1 MRNKTTIIHTG
12 AIIAAAVM
20 LTACGGGGSESS
32 SNLTSG
38 YPQAPTSCEIANQRA
53 WLRDYMNDQYFWYDK
68 QGAAKESSASMAEY
82 LDALLFKPI
91 DRYSFVSN
99 KVQYVQITSENIRT
113 GYGYT
118 LIFADAAKTT
128 YQVLTVEPNGT
139 AAAAGLKRGDTI
151 VTINGLTSTQI
162 ASGALLSVST
172 AGVLRSFVVKDT
184 AGVQRSLSAMS
195 AQYELSPVLATQIL
209 TTPAPANTKV
219 GYLAYQS
226 FVSYSEAALGQAINK
241 FRDAGVTEVV
251 LDLRYNLGGS
261 VSVARKLASMLGGA
275 ELDGKLFADFRYSN
289 KKSANNFSQT
299 FTSSTSSLPAAPLPS
314 LNRIVIIT
322 SGNTASAS
330 ELVLNSLK
338 PFKTL
343 VTVGATSL
351 GKPFGFAPRE
361 ACDLVY
367 DVVNLEIF
375 NANGVSVPTTGVPA
389 TCSAGD
395 DLTRDL
401 GDPAELRTAAAL
413 NYIATGACPPVATAS
428 QEKRE
433 SAAANNKLFAAGN
446 SANVV
451 LLDED
456 GRALPAPREIA
467 VNK

>member
-12 AIIAAAVM
+12 ASIAAAVM

-32 SNLTSG
+32 SNLASG
-38 YPQAPTSCEIANQRA
+38 YPQAPTSCEIAGQRA
-53 WLRDYMNDQYFWYDK
+53 WLRDYMSDQYFWYDK
-68 QGAAKESSASMAEY
+68 QGAAKESATSMAEY
-82 LDALLFKPI
+82 LDSLLFKPV

-99 KVQYVQITSENIRT
+99 KAQYVQVTSENIRT

-118 LIFADAAKTT
+118 LILTDTAKATH
-128 YQVLTVEPNGT
+128 QVLTVEPNGT

-151 VTINGLTSTQI
+151 ITINGLTSAQI
-162 ASGALLSVST
+162 ANGELPSVNT
-172 AGVLRSFVVKDT
+172 AGVLRSFVVKNT
-184 AGVQRSLSAMS
+184 AGVQRSFSATS

-209 TTPAPANTKV
+209 TAPAPANTKV
-219 GYLAYQS
+219 GYMAYQS

-251 LDLRYNLGGS
+251 LDLRYNPGGT
-261 VSVARKLASMLGGA
+261 VSVARKLASMLGGTA
-275 ELDGKLFADFRYSN
+275 VDGKLFAEFRYSN
-289 KKSANNFSQT
+289 KKSVNNFSQT
-299 FTSSTSSLPAAPLPS
+299 FTSSASSLPAAPLPS

-322 SGNTASAS
+322 SGKTASAS

-343 VTVGATSL
+343 VTVGATSF

-375 NANGVSVPTTGVPA
+375 NASGVSVPAAGVPA
-389 TCSAGD
+389 TCNAGD

-413 NYIATGACPPVATAS
+413 AYIATGACPPVALAAK
-428 QEKRE
+428 EKLE
-433 SAAANNKLFAAGN
+433 APSTNNKLFAAGS
-446 SANVV
+446 SANIV
-451 LLDED
+451 LLDES
-456 GRALPAPREIA
+456 GRVMPTPREMA
-467 VNK
+467 VDK